1 MPFKKILESAVS
13 RIKGGVG
20 IIFVDSEGEAID
32 QFTYGDV
39 EEIRLA
45 GAQQGLILRM
55 CEDAMARSSNG
66 NSMST
71 VGIRSENY
79 LYTMVPVTD
88 GTFLVLVQD
97 STGIQTQGM
106 QVLRD
111 TVPEIQSL
119 I

>member
-1 MPFKKILESAVS
+1 MPFKKILENAVS

-45 GAQQGLILRM
+45 GAQQGLVLRM
-55 CEDAMARSSNG
+55 CESALARASSE
-66 NSMST
+66 NSMSA
-71 VGIRSENY
+71 VGIRSENH

-88 GTFLVLVQD
+88 GTFIVLVQD
-97 STGIQTQGM
+97 DTGIQAQGM
-106 QVLRD
+106 QVLMD
-111 TVPEIQSL
+111 TLPDILSL
-119 I
+119 L